1 MHAALTLDRKGMGHV
16 DERWRLTGNIP
27 GAFDRSRGH
36 IRGNVRSDR
45 TGTEM
50 TLSEADIEA
59 VAARVVDLLRSSSAN
74 VELVDAAEIARRF
87 GVSRDFVYEHANDFG
102 VVRLGESPKARLR
115 FNPAKVRELLDAT
128 DQPAPSKRPPRRK
141 RQRSNLLPVRGRG
154 RS

>member
-1 MHAALTLDRKGMGHV
+1 
-16 DERWRLTGNIP
+16 
-27 GAFDRSRGH
+27 
-36 IRGNVRSDR
+36 
-45 TGTEM
+45 M